1 MIVNLDTLEYI
12 NPVKFGQ
19 VPTLAGM
26 ATLAP
31 KDRDLPITIR
41 VQGRDSHTWE
51 GEWLVMPES
60 EAKTI
65 PPQLSNKGG
74 GPIPVKPPSSSDPN
88 KLEPVDQQYLIQ
100 VAIKDPDKAIVP
112 GSMAKVKMECRWRS
126 AAWWVWR
133 TVNDTFDL
141 GLM

>member
-1 MIVNLDTLEYI
+1 MLVPIKPVDYSLIKEDRKALE
-12 NPVKFGQ
+12 
-19 VPTLAGM
+19 
-26 ATLAP
+26 P
-31 KDRDLPITIR
+31 KGKDLPITIR
-41 VQGRDSHTWE
+41 VQGRDHFTWE
-51 GEWLVMPES
+51 GEFLAMPES
-60 EAKTI
+60 EAKSI

-88 KLEPVDQQYLIQ
+88 RLEPVDQQYLLSI
-100 VAIKDPDKAIVP
+100 AIKNPDEAICP
-112 GSMAKVKMECRWRS
+112 GSLGKVKIECRWRS